1 MNKTVTINLS
11 GIVFHIDDNAY
22 EVLRKYLDNLK
33 MHFAGV
39 QGKEEIIS
47 DIESRMAEMFT
58 EKVNVSKNVIMMD
71 DVQSVVEVMG
81 RPEQVAGEEEPIS
94 GSSVKPDGN
103 MYYETM
109 AKRFFRSPDD
119 RILGGV
125 CSGISAYFDIDPIWM
140 RLAFAL
146 SVIFAGTG
154 VFIYII
160 LWIIIPEA
168 RTAGEKLQ
176 MRGERV
182 NVENIKKS
190 VQEEMEALKKRG
202 ETFAKDVTSDE
213 NKARVR
219 SASGKAGDFIADIF
233 RAIIKFIVVIFGIII
248 TILSICMLVAL
259 TMVIFSGIG
268 IMNFAIPHTILH
280 MVVSASQIWWLIIGG
295 LLAIGIPFTL
305 LLLNGLKILFKVNLN
320 LKMIG
325 AVMAGLWL
333 IGLGICIIVGIQI
346 ASEYKDD
353 SNSSQTTILSQI
365 HSQKIIIKADRHW
378 AINDDHFNFG
388 DFDKLIISSD
398 KGDSVV
404 CPVVRLN
411 VEPSENDSVYLIT
424 NINSRGGSYE
434 EAHRLASQINYHYR
448 INDSVI
454 VLPNYFVMNSAQKY
468 RGQNVKLTLR
478 VPQGKSVVFDKSL
491 GWMLD
496 DISNVSDTWDWDML
510 GHEWKMTKDGLEC
523 LNCPKDENNTTWHSK
538 NHDITIENGKV
549 TIDKDGKH
557 IEISN
562 GDVQVDSTY

>member
-11 GIVFHIDDNAY
+11 GIVFHIDENAY

-33 MHFAGV
+33 MQFAGV
-39 QGKEEIIS
+39 QGKEEIIA

-58 EKVNVSKNVIMMD
+58 EKVNISKNVIMMD
-71 DVQSVVEVMG
+71 DVQSVIEVMG
-81 RPEQVAGEEEPIS
+81 RPEQVAGEEEITS
-94 GSSVKPDGN
+94 GSLPRAEGTL
-103 MYYETM
+103 YYETVN
-109 AKRFFRSPDD
+109 KRFFRNPDD
-119 RILGGV
+119 KILGGV

-154 VFIYII
+154 ILIYII

-190 VQEEMEALKKRG
+190 VQEEMENLKKRG
-202 ETFAKDVTSDE
+202 ETFAKDTYDE
-213 NKARVR
+213 SKVRVR

-233 RAIIKFIVVIFGIII
+233 RALVKFIVVVFGIFI
-248 TILSICMLVAL
+248 TILSICMLLAL
-259 TMVIFSGIG
+259 TLTIFSGIG
-268 IMNFAIPHTILH
+268 VVNFAIPHTILN
-280 MVVSASQIWWLIIGG
+280 MVVTSAQVWWLIIGG

-353 SNSSQTTILSQI
+353 SHSSQTTILSQI
-365 HSQKIIIKADRHW
+365 HSGKIIIKADRHW
-378 AINDDHFNFG
+378 ATNDDNFDLG
-388 DFDKLIISSD
+388 DFDNLIISSED
-398 KGDSVV
+398 GDSVV
-404 CPVVRLN
+404 CPAVRLN
-411 VEPSENDSVYLIT
+411 VEQSENDSVYLIT
-424 NINSRGGSYE
+424 HISSRGSSNQ
-434 EAHRLASQINYHYR
+434 EAHRLASKISYQYR
-448 INDSVI
+448 VNDSVI
-454 VLPNYFVMNSAQKY
+454 VLPNYFLMNTSDKY
-468 RGQNVKLTLR
+468 RGQNVRLTLR

-496 DISNVSDTWDWDML
+496 DIENVTNTWDWDML
-510 GHEWKMTKDGLEC
+510 GHEWKMTENGLEC
-523 LNCPKDENNTTWHSK
+523 LNCPEDEDKAEWRSK
-538 NHDITIENGKV
+538 NNEITIDNGKV
-549 TIDKDGKH
+549 IIDKDGKH
-557 IEISN
+557 IEIT
-562 GDVQVDSTY
+562 GDVKVDSIY